1 MTMMKFDM
9 NTMFMVMPFVAM
21 VISWFTT
28 SMKHKTKV
36 YWVIVTIVNVMWVGY
51 GIHKADAAICTE
63 CGINIVLTLKGFFRS

>member
-51 GIHKADAAICTE
+51 GI
-63 CGINIVLTLKGFFRS
+63 R